1 MHIDLAIPSDEIR
14 RGLASA
20 ARVIPPPDLL
30 DGDLRRRI
38 EAQEQLLR
46 WAVAS
51 VCAAVDAPLA
61 AAIRAEHHVI
71 PPGWWFAPAELGF
84 ADAAGRVSMIACGIE
99 GVPLGYRTGAD
110 ADHRRQGIDAV
121 SWAVICTHEAAH
133 AAHALVVGFP
143 AMAAALVDP
152 ARKPG
157 AEVEGFGSFAAHLHK
172 RITGVALPSGFN
184 ADRWP
189 WRAPGLDGWLEGL
202 PAAIAPFAVA
212 PASPECPCDEATWL
226 DVQRAS
232 LNADLRN
239 LFAEREAAARWRA
252 GAGEATP

>member
-61 AAIRAEHHVI
+61 AAIRAEHRVI
-71 PPGWWFAPAELGF
+71 PPGWWASPSELGF
-84 ADAAGRVSMIACGIE
+84 ADARGAVSIVAHGQE
-99 GVPLGYRTGAD
+99 GTPLGYRMGEGL
-110 ADHRRQGIDAV
+110 DHRRQGIDAMA
-121 SWAVICTHEAAH
+121 WAVVCTHEACH
-133 AAHALVVGFP
+133 AAHHLIAGFD
-143 AMAAALVDP
+143 ATAAALTDPGRDP
-152 ARKPG
+152 AREIG
-157 AEVEGFGSFAAHLHK
+157 GFGAFAAHLHK

-189 WRAPGLDGWLEGL
+189 WRAPRLDGWLEGL
-202 PAAIAPFAVA
+202 AAAIAPFAVPPA
-212 PASPECPCDEATWL
+212 PEQMPCTEAAWL
-226 DVQRAS
+226 EAQRLS
-232 LNADLRN
+232 LSQDMRDL
-239 LFAEREAAARWRA
+239 LAMREAAARWRA
-252 GAGEATP
+252 GAGEAAP